1 MNKILLIIRREYLT
15 RVRKKTFII
24 LTILGPVLMAAMIT
38 ISVYVSQLES
48 EQLRDILVK
57 DISGKFKNSLKDS
70 KSIKFTFTDDVNIE
84 TAKKVFSNGN
94 YYALL
99 IIPENPED
107 ENIKLLS
114 ENQSDI
120 NTKMY
125 ISSRIE
131 EKIRSDK
138 LKELG
143 IEVETIDAINPN
155 VHIRTIKIKPDG
167 SEELSSTEAAL
178 AIGYIS
184 AFLIYMFIFI
194 YGAMVMRGV
203 IEEKTNRVV
212 EIIISSVKPFQLMMG
227 KIVGIA
233 LVALT
238 QFLLW
243 IVLGFIIISITQT
256 LIGGN
261 AIPDTSQL
269 TEQMMQ
275 GTNLPNE
282 MQNIN
287 NDNQILDDVLQSIKN
302 LPITL
307 IIFSFIF
314 YFIGGYLLYASLFAG
329 IGGAVDNEADTQQFM
344 LPLMIPLILALVVAQ
359 AIIQNPEGPAAFWF
373 SVVPL
378 TSPVVMM
385 LRIPYGVPTWEI
397 ILSMVLLVVTF
408 IGSTWVA
415 AKIYRIGILVYG
427 KKFSYK
433 DLWKWLRFNG

>member
-1 MNKILLIIRREYLT
+1 MNKILLIIKREYIT

-24 LTILGPVLMAAMIT
+24 LTLLAPALMAAMVGIIVFIT
-38 ISVYVSQLES
+38 QLEND
-48 EQLRDILVK
+48 QIRNILVK
-57 DISGKFKNSLKDS
+57 DSSNKFEESLEDNKG
-70 KSIKFTFTDDVNIE
+70 INFTFSENTDIE
-84 TAKKVFSNGN
+84 SVKKIFSGGN

-99 IIPENPED
+99 IIPENPET
-107 ENIKLLS
+107 ENIELLS
-114 ENQSDI
+114 ESQSDI
-120 NTKMY
+120 NTKTY
-125 ISSRIE
+125 ISSQIE
-131 EKIRSDK
+131 DKIRSDK
-138 LKELG
+138 LKALG
-143 IEVETIDAINPN
+143 IEMGTIDAINPK
-155 VHIRTIKIKPDG
+155 VHIRTIKMKSDG

-178 AIGYIS
+178 GIGYIS

-212 EIIISSVKPFQLMMG
+212 EILISSVKPFQLMMG
-227 KIVGIA
+227 KIIGIA

-243 IVLGFIIISITQT
+243 VVLGFIIISITQT

-261 AIPDTSQL
+261 SVPDTNQL
-269 TEQMMQ
+269 TEQMMK
-275 GTNLPNE
+275 GTNLPSE

-287 NDNQILDDVLQSIKN
+287 GDNQVLSDILQSIMN

-344 LPLMIPLILALVVAQ
+344 LPLTIPLILALVVAE
-359 AIIQNPEGPAAFWF
+359 AIIQNPEGSAAFWF

-378 TSPVVMM
+378 TSPVIMM

-397 ILSMVLLVVTF
+397 ILSMSTLIITF

-415 AKIYRIGILVYG
+415 AKIYRIGILIYG

>member
-1 MNKILLIIRREYLT
+1 MDKILLIIKREYLT

-24 LTILGPVLMAAMIT
+24 LTLLAPALMAAMVAVTVFIT
-38 ISVYVSQLES
+38 QLES
-48 EQLRDILVK
+48 DQLRYILVK
-57 DISGKFKNSLKDS
+57 DSSNKFEESLKDN
-70 KSIKFTFTDDVNIE
+70 KSIKFTFAKNTNVESI
-84 TAKKVFSNGN
+84 KKVFSDGN

-99 IIPENPED
+99 IIPEDPEN
-107 ENIKLLS
+107 ENIELIS

-155 VHIRTIKIKPDG
+155 VHIRTIKIKADG

-212 EIIISSVKPFQLMMG
+212 EILISSVKPFQLMMG
-227 KIVGIA
+227 KILGIA

-243 IVLGFIIISITQT
+243 VVLGFIIISITQT
-256 LIGGN
+256 IVGVDSVPN
-261 AIPDTSQL
+261 NQL
-269 TEQMMQ
+269 TEQVMQ
-275 GTNLPNE
+275 EGSLPQE
-282 MQNIN
+282 IQNIN
-287 NDNQILDDVLQSIKN
+287 NDNKVLNDVLESVMN
-302 LPITL
+302 LPIAL

-314 YFIGGYLLYASLFAG
+314 YFIGGYLIYASLFAG

-344 LPLMIPLILALVVAQ
+344 IPLTIPLIFALMIAQ

-373 SVVPL
+373 SILPL
-378 TSPVVMM
+378 TSPVIMM
-385 LRIPYGVPTWEI
+385 LRIPYGVPAWEI
-397 ILSMVLLVVTF
+397 ILSMSVLIVTF

-415 AKIYRIGILVYG
+415 AKIYRIGILIYG

>member
-1 MNKILLIIRREYLT
+1 MNKILLIIRREYIT
-15 RVRKKTFII
+15 RVKKKTFII
-24 LTILGPVLMAAMIT
+24 LTLLGPVLMAALVS
-38 ISVYVSQLES
+38 ISVYVTQLES
-48 EQLRDILVK
+48 EQIRNILVK
-57 DISGKFKNSLKDS
+57 DESGRFKDNLTDS
-70 KSIKFTFTDDVNIE
+70 KNIDFTFTLIENIE
-84 TAKKVFSNGN
+84 SVKHVFYSGK

-99 IIPENPED
+99 IITEDPENK
-107 ENIKLLS
+107 NIELLS

-143 IEVETIDAINPN
+143 INMETIDAIKPN

-212 EIIISSVKPFQLMMG
+212 EILISSVKPFQLMMG
-227 KIVGIA
+227 KIIGIA

-243 IVLGFIIISITQT
+243 VVLGFVIISITQT
-256 LIGGN
+256 LIGTN
-261 AIPDTSQL
+261 AVPDTNQL

-275 GTNLPNE
+275 GTNLPDE

-287 NDNQILDDVLQSIKN
+287 GDNQVLNDVLQSIMN

-344 LPLMIPLILALVVAQ
+344 LPLTIPLILALVVAQ

-378 TSPVVMM
+378 TSPVIMM

-397 ILSMVLLVVTF
+397 ILSMSTLIITF